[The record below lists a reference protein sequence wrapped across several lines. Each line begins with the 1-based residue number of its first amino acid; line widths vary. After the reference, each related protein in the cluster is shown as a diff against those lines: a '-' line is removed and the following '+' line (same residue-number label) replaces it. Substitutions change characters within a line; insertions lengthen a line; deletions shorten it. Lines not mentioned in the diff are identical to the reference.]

1 MAVRKSIESAMIDL
15 RTLYNNNKGSI
26 IFFLRNVIF
35 VSLWGCVSLCSS
47 YNDIITYWNIDVPS
61 FGMSLERVVLPL
73 IIWMAAFFLDF
84 IITMTRP
91 PKGYEI
97 NMTNVKA
104 SQCLMFVFLAL
115 TAVFIG
121 RYHDPFLSEL
131 CFWGIFVSMMVFK
144 WLTLQL
150 FYKHEQS
157 Q

>member
-1 MAVRKSIESAMIDL
+1 MTIKESIANAKTNL
-15 RTLYNNNKGSI
+15 CLLYNNNKDSI

-35 VSLWGCVSLCSS
+35 VFLWGCVSLCSS
-47 YNDIITYWNIDVPS
+47 YNDIITYWDIDVPS
-61 FGMSLERVVLPL
+61 FGMSLEKIILPL
-73 IIWMAAFFLDF
+73 IIWIAAFFLDF

-115 TAVFIG
+115 TAIFIG
-121 RYHDPFLSEL
+121 RYHDQFLREL
-131 CFWGIFVSMMVFK
+131 CFWGIFASMMVFK

>member
-1 MAVRKSIESAMIDL
+1 MCIIKEFIIPYLSA
-15 RTLYNNNKGSI
+15 LYNSNKGSI
-26 IFFLRNVIF
+26 LFFFRNVVF
-35 VSLWGCVSLCSS
+35 VFLWGCVSLCSS
-47 YNDIITYWNIDVPS
+47 YNDILTNWDIDVPS
-61 FGMSLERVVLPL
+61 FGLSFERLILPL

-104 SQCLMFVFLAL
+104 SQCLMFGFLTLVAI
-115 TAVFIG
+115 FIG
-121 RYHDPFLSEL
+121 RNNDPLICEI
-131 CFWGIFVSMMVFK
+131 CFWSIFVSMMVFK